1 MVVKVMVVDNS
12 DVMREVLR
20 EAIENGGPFTVI
32 DEAAD
37 GAEAVEIAQQ
47 MARSIDVVMMDMVMP
62 NVDGV
67 EATRRIKDIDPTIK
81 VVFVTSVTQ
90 QERMKPAI
98 KAGAD
103 GYITKPFE
111 NETIVAAIKDVVT

>member
-103 GYITKPFE
+103 GYITKPFQ